1 VGNSSLIDFLGL
13 IDGTDAIRYW
23 DDFISNWADITGEP
37 LYLLNPP
44 AAVGKYPSGDL
55 TWRNLAFCLS

>member
-55 TWRNLAFCLS
+55 T